1 MEALESK
8 RETMRA
14 RKSPYTAD
22 IPRMNLRTSSPASQT
37 SEAKHGLHAIQPD
50 SNSSPLPKFSTEA
63 GLCMKRRRIDE
74 VSLERIQKR
83 SPATIA
89 TTTTST
95 FSCEN
100 RLNDIRH
107 TYEDESTGPS
117 EKLAPM
123 EHYTSDLHP
132 LHLETPELRV
142 SSSAVQSVK
151 KSQKHKLSV
160 RSSSSKPRGSKQSQL
175 TKIGSRRDSNRYRT
189 ASEKNIPQGT
199 QAQPI
204 NLSDTSDQEL
214 DSEATTDGESDR
226 PVGRINNLDG
236 ANESE
241 QDQDTQ
247 DSLSDSAFESQ
258 GQLKTRGDEAP
269 GESRLRSR
277 KEAYRAAKDLTG
289 LGWGNDFVIVSSN
302 TGRVEEETEL

>member
-1 MEALESK
+1 
-8 RETMRA
+8 
-14 RKSPYTAD
+14 
-22 IPRMNLRTSSPASQT
+22 
-37 SEAKHGLHAIQPD
+37 
-50 SNSSPLPKFSTEA
+50 
-63 GLCMKRRRIDE
+63 MKRRRIDE
-74 VSLERIQKR
+74 VSLETIQKR

-117 EKLAPM
+117 EKLVPM

-132 LHLETPELRV
+132 LHLETPESRH
-142 SSSAVQSVK
+142 SSSAIHRVT

-160 RSSSSKPRGSKQSQL
+160 QSSSKPRGSKLKQSQL
-175 TKIGSRRDSNRYRT
+175 TKIGSRINSNPYRA
-189 ASEKNIPQGT
+189 ASGKNIPQGT

-226 PVGRINNLDG
+226 PVVRVNNMDG

-247 DSLSDSAFESQ
+247 DTLSDSAFESQ
-258 GQLKTRGDEAP
+258 GQLKTRGVEAP
-269 GESRLRSR
+269 RESRLRSR
-277 KEAYRAAKDLTG
+277 KEAYRAAKDLAG

-302 TGRVEEETEL
+302 AGRVEKETEL